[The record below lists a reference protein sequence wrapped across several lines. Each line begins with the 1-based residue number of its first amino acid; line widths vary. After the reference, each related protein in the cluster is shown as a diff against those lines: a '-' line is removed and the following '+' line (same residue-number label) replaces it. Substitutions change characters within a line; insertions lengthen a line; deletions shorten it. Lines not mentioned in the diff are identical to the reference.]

1 LRLLD
6 SGEKPRYSYSS
17 GWANRD
23 RETGNAEKNELE
35 AAKRNLYDVFM
46 IEQKADIF
54 TAIRDIVSA
63 RPGIE
68 MDPSI

>member
-1 LRLLD
+1 LTLGKSL
-6 SGEKPRYSYSS
+6 GTPILVAGQIETEKQVMQK
-17 GWANRD
+17 
-23 RETGNAEKNELE
+23 KNELE